1 MYNTK
6 AMFIALHPSSGV
18 PVYRQVLQQ
27 VRERILG
34 GQLSRGEQ
42 LPSVRELSAMV
53 GINPLTAA
61 KVYQFLEAEGL
72 VETRRGQ
79 GTFVASA
86 TRRLSAASR
95 RTEIEPALRQ
105 LVAEAIHLGIGLED
119 LQHLVASTFD
129 SIKEGEKL

>member
-1 MYNTK
+1 ML
-6 AMFIALHPSSGV
+6 IALHPSSGV

-34 GQLSRGEQ
+34 GQLKRGEQ
-42 LPSVRELSAMV
+42 LPSVRELSAMA

-79 GTFVASA
+79 GTFVAGE
-86 TRRLSAASR
+86 TKKLSAASR
-95 RTEIEPALRQ
+95 KAEIEPALRQ
-105 LVAEAIHLGIGLED
+105 LVAEAIHLGIERGD
-119 LQHLVASTFD
+119 LQRLVAATFE
-129 SIKEGEKL
+129 SIKSGEKL

>member
-1 MYNTK
+1 
-6 AMFIALHPSSGV
+6 MFIALHPSSGV

-34 GQLSRGEQ
+34 GQLVRGEQ
-42 LPSVRELSAMV
+42 LPSVRELSARV

-79 GTFVASA
+79 GTFVAGA
-86 TRRLSAASR
+86 AKKLSAASR
-95 RTEIEPALRQ
+95 RAEIEPALRQ
-105 LVAEAIHLGIGLED
+105 LVAEAIHLGIECGS
-119 LQHLVASTFD
+119 LQELVAATFE
-129 SIKEGEKL
+129 SIKPEEKL

>member
-1 MYNTK
+1 ML
-6 AMFIALHPSSGV
+6 IALHPSSGV

-34 GQLSRGEQ
+34 GQLKRGEQ
-42 LPSVRELSAMV
+42 LPSVRELSAMA

-79 GTFVASA
+79 GTFVAGEA
-86 TRRLSAASR
+86 KKLSAASR
-95 RTEIEPALRQ
+95 RAEIEPALRQ
-105 LVAEAIHLGIGLED
+105 LVAEAIHLGIERGELGR
-119 LQHLVASTFD
+119 LVAATFE
-129 SIKEGEKL
+129 SIKSGEKL

>member
-1 MYNTK
+1 
-6 AMFIALHPSSGV
+6 MFISLHPSSGV

-27 VRERILG
+27 MRERILS
-34 GQLSRGEQ
+34 GQLARGEQ

-79 GTFVASA
+79 GTFVAGV
-86 TRRLSAASR
+86 TRKMSAASR
-95 RTEIEPALRQ
+95 RAEIEPALRQ
-105 LVAEAIHLGIGLED
+105 LVAEAIHLGIGEEE
-119 LQHLVASTFD
+119 LQRLVATTFE
-129 SIKEGEKL
+129 SIKSGEKL

>member
-1 MYNTK
+1 
-6 AMFIALHPSSGV
+6 MFIALHPSSGV

-34 GQLSRGEQ
+34 GQMARGEQ

-79 GTFVASA
+79 GTFVAGA
-86 TRRLSAASR
+86 AKKLSAASR
-95 RTEIEPALRQ
+95 KAEIEPALRQ
-105 LVAEAIHLGIGLED
+105 LVAEAIHLGVGRED
-119 LQHLVASTFD
+119 LQQLVAATFD
-129 SIKEGEKL
+129 SIKSGEKL

>member
-1 MYNTK
+1 
-6 AMFIALHPSSGV
+6 MFISLHPSSGV

-34 GQLSRGEQ
+34 GQLARGEQ

-79 GTFVASA
+79 GTFVAGVA
-86 TRRLSAASR
+86 KKMSAASR
-95 RTEIEPALRQ
+95 RAEIEPALRQ
-105 LVAEAIHLGIGLED
+105 LVAEAIHLGIGEEE
-119 LQHLVASTFD
+119 LQRLVATTFE
-129 SIKEGEKL
+129 SIKSGEKL